1 MHSVWI
7 TEEVER
13 SLRKVHY
20 ETISYYS
27 FTSNVL
33 QLMMKAG
40 CSITVPRF
48 PFESRHL
55 WLSNGRTVSHQS
67 PRTGEMSYIYLRK
80 IDFNIFCFML

>member
-7 TEEVER
+7 TEEVEK

-27 FTSNVL
+27 FTTNVL

-55 WLSNGRTVSHQS
+55 WLSNVRTVSKD
-67 PRTGEMSYIYLRK
+67 RKNVLYIFEKDRLYS
-80 IDFNIFCFML
+80 NIFCFML